1 MLDKRHLGW
10 KSLAKFFGPSNAVHQ
25 EHLHLFESACPWS
38 MLMQSMWKPMP
49 KCMQVLTRIVG
60 ILLRQ
65 GMRLTQPKLQT
76 WLLQPQP
83 MSPWMHLQNLSNVV
97 RQTALFSLV
106 APKSNVLEMINLQ
119 LQGTKG
125 WSFWWASP
133 ENTEAWGV
141 PRSTTNASSDKHW
154 HEPLRARRLPSE
166 IRLQSWWCWWHGKVW
181 HGVLWWS
188 VSSWGW
194 SMFGQRCKHVQ
205 DHGAAY
211 VSSFSQRTRTERWWA
226 LAFGCTGRPAWTSEA
241 GAFAGSTG
249 PWCSVTYFK
258 RFEHSICA
266 HLARKAQ
273 FKGRS
278 NMAEEIEVRCS
289 WVCLVGAR
297 KRKPIQSCVWQYHFQ
312 SFANSFL
319 GKTWKRKPCDGQPG
333 R

>member
-1 MLDKRHLGW
+1 MIDVDAEHVKTYAKMHAGSDSDRGDPLEAGNEADTAEASNMAATATTNEPMNALAESLKRGE
-10 KSLAKFFGPSNAVHQ
+10 ADGPV
-25 EHLHLFESACPWS
+25 
-38 MLMQSMWKPMP
+38 
-49 KCMQVLTRIVG
+49 
-60 ILLRQ
+60 
-65 GMRLTQPKLQT
+65 QPG
-76 WLLQPQP
+76 
-83 MSPWMHLQNLSNVV
+83 S
-97 RQTALFSLV
+97 
-106 APKSNVLEMINLQ
+106 PKSNVLEMINLQ

-181 HGVLWWS
+181 HGILWWS

-249 PWCSVTYFK
+249 PWCSATYFK